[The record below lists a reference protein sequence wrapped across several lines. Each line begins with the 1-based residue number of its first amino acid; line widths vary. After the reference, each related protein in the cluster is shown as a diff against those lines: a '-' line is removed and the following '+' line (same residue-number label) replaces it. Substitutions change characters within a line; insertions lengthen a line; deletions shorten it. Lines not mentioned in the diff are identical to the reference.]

1 MVFHGR
7 KSEEDTATDITIRD
21 KSQVKKSS
29 EKRIH

>member
-1 MVFHGR
+1 MEFRRR
-7 KSEEDTATDITIRD
+7 KLEEDMETDITTRD